1 MLMADIGRF
10 MFRYRNGLL
19 PLMAIALLVWRSP
32 DDIDQPWDTWTLA
45 GGLVVAFLGQALR
58 IITIGWQYIE
68 RGGKDRT
75 PWASRLVT
83 GGMYAYCRNAMYVGN
98 IMMGTGFMFAT
109 GNVEHGVIA
118 LVVLVFI
125 YQAIVRAEEDF
136 LRNEFKEEY
145 AEYCRRVPRWGVRF
159 LAMLRDLGRVP
170 LNWTAILIREY
181 GTFTV
186 SVLVALLI
194 VAWRVGFDD
203 LEDSDEIV
211 LGALAVAAIVFAI
224 VVRALK
230 KSRRLYVPR

>member
-19 PLMAIALLVWRSP
+19 PLMAIALVVWRGP
-32 DDIDQPWDTWTLA
+32 DDIDRQYDVFTLIV
-45 GGLVVAFLGQALR
+45 GIVVASLGQALR

-75 PWASRLVT
+75 PFASRLVT

-98 IMMGTGFMFAT
+98 ILLGTGLMFAT
-109 GNVEHGVIA
+109 GNLEHGIIA

-125 YQAIVRAEEDF
+125 YQAIVRAEEEF

-145 AEYCRRVPRWGVRF
+145 AQYCARVPRWGVRIF
-159 LAMLRDLGRVP
+159 AMFSDLGRVP

-186 SVLVALLI
+186 TVLCSLLI
-194 VAWRVGFDD
+194 IAWRIGLDD
-203 LEDSDEIV
+203 LEDSDKM
-211 LGALAVAAIVFAI
+211 LLAAVAGAAIVFAL
-224 VVRALK
+224 VVRVLK
-230 KSRRLYVPR
+230 KTRRLHVPR

>member
-19 PLMAIALLVWRSP
+19 PLMAIALLVWRGP
-32 DDIDQPWDTWTLA
+32 DRIDQPLDSLT
-45 GGLVVAFLGQALR
+45 LVVGLAIAFIGQALR

-75 PWASRLVT
+75 PFASRLVT

-98 IMMGTGFMFAT
+98 IMLGTGFMVAT
-109 GNVEHGVIA
+109 GVPAHGVIA
-118 LVVLVFI
+118 FVVLVFI

-145 AEYCRRVPRWGVRF
+145 AQYCARVPRWGVRIV
-159 LAMLRDLGRVP
+159 AMLGDLGRVP
-170 LNWTAILIREY
+170 LNWTSILIREY
-181 GTFTV
+181 GTFSV
-186 SVLVALLI
+186 SILCAVLL
-194 VAWRVGFDD
+194 VAWRVGFDA
-203 LEDSDEIV
+203 LTPGNELV
-211 LGALAVAAIVFAI
+211 LAAIAVAAIVFAL
-224 VVRALK
+224 VVRVLK